1 MLSPLFDRAFLE
13 DRGKKEGERR
23 LRERTSFQ
31 FSDDLEEVQFFPL
44 PDQWTGSGKVI
55 LLDESGIPF
64 VLQNRAG
71 EDTGLVFSRCSY
83 VVAPSSGQL
92 QLGPRIDSI
101 FYPSP
106 ISRLIT
112 DLNSVCALTFGG
124 RMPYNRS
131 DVANFGEKVDARKIL
146 ELISKNN
153 LWGLIRSLWSSG
165 KAEEGDI
172 ILVDGA
178 LNVIA
183 TPHMET
189 VDCIDEDLHQS
200 GITLVG
206 LSKSFAPKCAD
217 IVAYGRQL
225 HPNRAFIFT
234 IPKNRILDSHAGA
247 EDNQMILTLG
257 PTGRTLGLR
266 FGIVFSRDPS
276 DHEYHGLFIS
286 YRHSFA
292 HRIAVEQRHGTHN
305 PVKVFEPIPF
315 DSAFIDN
322 TLVPIGGRLLSYS
335 RSVVSPTYPLPA
347 GAVHSHVLVT
357 AQDVRGMIEA
367 CLASM
372 LEGGETLRY
381 LEYDSTHPHDVVD
394 VILNRFYGR

>member
-1 MLSPLFDRAFLE
+1 MLSLLPDWSFLE
-13 DRGKKEGERR
+13 ERGQKEGERR
-23 LRERTSFQ
+23 LRERMNFQ
-31 FSDDLEEVQFFPL
+31 FSDDLGEVDFFPL
-44 PDQWTGSGKVI
+44 PNQWTGAGKVI
-55 LLDESGIPF
+55 LLDESGMPF

-83 VVAPSSGQL
+83 VVAPPTGQL
-92 QLGPRIDSI
+92 QLGPRIDTI

-106 ISRLIT
+106 ISRLIA
-112 DLNSVCALTFGG
+112 DLNSVCAITFGG
-124 RMPYNRS
+124 RMPYYRA

-153 LWGLIRSLWSSG
+153 MWGLIRSLWSSG
-165 KAEEGDI
+165 KIEEGDLV
-172 ILVDGA
+172 LVDGA
-178 LNVIA
+178 LNIIA

-189 VDCIDEDLHQS
+189 VDCIDEDLYQS

-225 HPNRAFIFT
+225 HPDKAFIFT
-234 IPKNRILDSHAGA
+234 IPKNRILDSHTGA
-247 EDNQMILTLG
+247 DDNQMILTLG

-266 FGIVFSRDPS
+266 FGIVFSQDS
-276 DHEYHGLFIS
+276 FDHEYHGLFIS
-286 YRHSFA
+286 YRHSTE
-292 HRIAVEQRHGTHN
+292 HRAAVQQRYGTHN

-315 DSAFIDN
+315 DSNFINN
-322 TLVPIGGRLLSYS
+322 TLIPIGARLLSYS

-357 AQDVRGMIEA
+357 SQDMRRMIEG

-381 LEYDSTHPHDVVD
+381 LEYDNTQPHDVVD
-394 VILNRFYGR
+394 VILNRFYQR